1 MRMQS
6 NENKQHIEYI
16 EPSEAIERFLE
27 MSAVHFEI
35 ESGNAPSTPER
46 EG

>member
-1 MRMQS
+1 MQT
-6 NENKQHIEYI
+6 NENKQYV

-27 MSAVHFEI
+27 MSAIHFEI